1 VNDAGTAA
9 PPALVAENLILR
21 LFEEIETTSILLQLA
36 LIAAAGVIAWTV
48 AGLVR
53 RRLATSRPVQ
63 SPDDALAFG
72 ARGLNRVLFPVMF
85 WALLRIGRWALA
97 HYASVRLLDIAVPL
111 LSSLVVIRMAVYV
124 LRHAFPQGS
133 WLGRSERAVAW
144 TMWTGVVLHIT
155 GVLGPLRAWLGTVRV
170 TVGKAEVSALS
181 LIEGTVLVLV
191 TLIGAVWLGRL
202 VEQRLM
208 GLRAVDSN
216 VRVVLSKVVKAA
228 FIVVGMLIA
237 LSLVG
242 IDITVLSV
250 FGGAL
255 GVGLGLGLQK
265 LAANYV
271 SGFTILLDRSIKLGD
286 LVTIDN
292 RYGEVTR
299 LTARYVVVRSL
310 DGTENIIPNE
320 TVVTSTVVNHS
331 YSDRRVRIDGTIQ
344 VAYDSDVR
352 KALDLLVETARSHP
366 RVVASPAPVALL
378 RSFGDS
384 GINLDFF
391 VWITDP
397 EAGRGNLQSELNLR
411 ILDAFRLHGIA
422 IPFPQREVRLVSG
435 VPEVRT
441 GAEP

>member
-1 VNDAGTAA
+1 MSDAGPAT
-9 PPALVAENLILR
+9 PPARAAENLILR
-21 LFEEIETTSILLQLA
+21 LFEEIESTSILIQLA
-36 LIAAAGVIAWTV
+36 VIAAAGVIAWTV

-53 RRLATSRPVQ
+53 RRLDASRQ
-63 SPDDALAFG
+63 AGSPDDALGFG
-72 ARGLNRVLFPVMF
+72 ARGLNRVLFPVLF
-85 WALLRIGRWALA
+85 WALLRTGRWALA
-97 HYASVRLLDIAVPL
+97 HHESVRLLDIAVPL

-124 LRHAFPQGS
+124 LRHAFREGS

-155 GVLGPLRAWLGTVRV
+155 GVLGPLRAWLDTVRM
-170 TVGKAEVSALS
+170 TVGKAEVSALG

-202 VEQRLM
+202 AEQRLM
-208 GLRAVDSN
+208 GLRSVDGN
-216 VRVVLSKVVKAA
+216 VRVVLSKVLKAA
-228 FIVVGMLIA
+228 FVVVGMLIA

-271 SGFTILLDRSIKLGD
+271 SGFTILLDRSLKLGD

-331 YSDRRVRIDGTIQ
+331 YSDRRVRIEGSIQ

-352 KALDLLVETARSHP
+352 KALGLLVDTARAHP

-378 RSFGDS
+378 KSFGDS

-391 VWITDP
+391 VWINDP
-397 EAGRGNLQSELNLR
+397 EAGRGNLQSELNLQ
-411 ILDAFRLHGIA
+411 ILDAFRKHGIA
-422 IPFPQREVRLVSG
+422 IPFPQREVRILGSG
-435 VPEVRT
+435 SGTSPDT
-441 GAEP
+441 GR